1 VLIPRIFHQIWVGAD
16 PFPEEF
22 VAYRQSWIDNHP
34 GWELR
39 LWTEE
44 NVPGDARRP
53 EVYELLRQ
61 PAERSDILRFEL
73 LWRFGGVYVDCDFEC
88 LRSIEPLL
96 GEVTLF
102 AGYRKQG
109 RANNALIGAVPGHP
123 LVDRALTEI
132 RPRAT
137 YGPVDKDGTG
147 PVFFNRVLADF
158 PEATIFEQNVFYPRT
173 PNGRQKAYAVHH
185 RARAWKDADGLRSS
199 LRKTERRL
207 QNATEEARRWRQQ
220 AEQAEAELA
229 RAKTSLP
236 LVRLGRLLARR

>member
-1 VLIPRIFHQIWVGAD
+1 MLIPRIFHQIWVGAD

-22 VAYRQSWIDNHP
+22 VAYRQSWIDRHP
-34 GWELR
+34 EWELR

-44 NVPGDARRP
+44 NVPSDARRP

-88 LRSIEPLL
+88 LRSIDPLL
-96 GEVTLF
+96 EEVTFF
-102 AGYRKQG
+102 AGYRKPA

-132 RPRAT
+132 RPRTT

-185 RARAWKDADGLRSS
+185 RARFPSPAKSPIPGRREAARSRIARLPCRRSDRRPRRNRGHLRPHPPFQ
-199 LRKTERRL
+199 R
-207 QNATEEARRWRQQ
+207 
-220 AEQAEAELA
+220 
-229 RAKTSLP
+229 
-236 LVRLGRLLARR
+236 

>member
-22 VAYRQSWIDNHP
+22 VAYRQSWIDHHP

-39 LWTEE
+39 VWTEE
-44 NVPGDARRP
+44 NIPGDARRA

-96 GEVTLF
+96 GDVAFF
-102 AGYRKQG
+102 AGYRKPG
-109 RANNALIGAVPGHP
+109 RANNALIGSVPGHP
-123 LVDRALTEI
+123 LVDRALAEI
-132 RPRAT
+132 RPRT
-137 YGPVDKDGTG
+137 TFGPVDKDGTG
-147 PVFFNRVLADF
+147 PVFFNRMIADS
-158 PEATIFEQNVFYPRT
+158 PEVTIFEQNVFYPRT

-185 RARAWKDADGLRSS
+185 RARAWKDAEGLHSS

-207 QNATEEARRWRQQ
+207 QNATEDARRWRLK

-229 RAKTSLP
+229 RAKASPP
-236 LVRLGRLLARR
+236 LIRLGRLLARR